1 MNESVP
7 TNEPARLQA
16 LDGATDELFAFYK
29 IRKGL
34 VIPIA

>member
-1 MNESVP
+1 VLVVD
-7 TNEPARLQA
+7 PARLQA
-16 LDGATDELFAFYK
+16 LDGATVEMFTLYK